1 MDRDLLEYAV
11 ELVEE
16 AGGLAARRFA
26 EATPQTVADGATGT
40 PVEVEVERLLRT
52 RIGARYPDDAVLG
65 KESAPTAGTADRR
78 WVLDPIN
85 GTSLFASRVPTF
97 NVLLAVEDGDGPAV
111 AVAGYPMS
119 DEVLYAGRGLGC
131 WHSVAGRPVRRVQVN
146 DHERLRG
153 AVVEMLNPL
162 AWSEELLL
170 TLHRELYL
178 QPWTKG
184 DVDLATGLADALVIA
199 GYPMGYE
206 DLAVLPLLVGEAGGR
221 VTDLSGRDV
230 LQGDG
235 SVLAS
240 NGRLHDALLELVAG
254 LPHGRDFAALR
265 EDADR

>member
-1 MDRDLLEYAV
+1 VDRDLLDYAV

-16 AGGLAARRFA
+16 AGGLAARWF
-26 EATPQTVADGATGT
+26 TVASPRSTAAGAS

-52 RIGARYPDDAVLG
+52 RIAARYPDDAVLG
-65 KESAPTAGTADRR
+65 KESELSAGTDGRR

-85 GTSLFASRVPTF
+85 GTNLFAHRVPTF
-97 NVLLAVEDGDGPAV
+97 NVLLAVEDADGPLV

-119 DEVLYAGRGLGC
+119 DELLYAGRGLGC
-131 WHSVAGRPVRRVQVN
+131 WHSLAGRPVRQVRVN
-146 DHERLRG
+146 DHTRLRG
-153 AVVEMLNPL
+153 ALVEMLNPL

-199 GYPMGYE
+199 GAPMAYE

-230 LQGDG
+230 LRGDG

-240 NGRLHDALLELVAG
+240 NGRLHDALLDLVAG

-265 EDADR
+265 RDR

>member
-1 MDRDLLEYAV
+1 VDRDLLEYAV

-16 AGGLAARRFA
+16 AGGLAARRFT
-26 EATPQTVADGATGT
+26 EAGPLTDRDGGT
-40 PVEVEVERLLRT
+40 APVEVAVERLLRT

-65 KESAPTAGTADRR
+65 HEERPTAGTVDRR

-85 GTSLFASRVPTF
+85 GVSLFAHRVPTF
-97 NVLLAVEDGDGPAV
+97 NVLLAVEDADGPAV

-119 DEVLYAGRGLGC
+119 DEVLYAARGLGC
-131 WHSVAGRPVRRVQVN
+131 WHSVAGRPVRQVRVN
-146 DHERLRG
+146 DHARRRG
-153 AVVEMLNPL
+153 ALVEMLNPL

-199 GYPMGYE
+199 GQPMGYE

-230 LQGDG
+230 LSGDG
-235 SVLAS
+235 TVLAS

-265 EDADR
+265 AEP

>member
-1 MDRDLLEYAV
+1 MTRDLLEYAV

-16 AGGLAARRFA
+16 AGGVAARRFA
-26 EATPQTVADGATGT
+26 EAGPPPVDEAATT
-40 PVEVEVERLLRT
+40 PVEVEVERLLRA
-52 RIGARYPDDAVLG
+52 RIGARYPDDAVLCG
-65 KESAPTAGTADRR
+65 ESDTTAAGTEGRR
-78 WVLDPIN
+78 WLLDPIN

-97 NVLLAVEDGDGPAV
+97 NVLLAVEDAEGPAV

-131 WHSVAGRPVRRVQVN
+131 WHSVAGRPVRRVRVN
-146 DHERLRG
+146 EHERLRG
-153 AVVEMLNPL
+153 ALVEMLNPL

-199 GYPMGYE
+199 GAPMAYE
-206 DLAVLPLLVGEAGGR
+206 DLAVLPLLFGEAGGR

-230 LQGDG
+230 LLGDG
-235 SVLAS
+235 SELAT
-240 NGRLHDALLELVAG
+240 NGRLQDALLDLVAG
-254 LPHGRDFAALR
+254 LQHGRDFAALR
-265 EDADR
+265 REG

>member
-1 MDRDLLEYAV
+1 VDRDLLEYAV

-16 AGGLAARRFA
+16 AGGIAARRFT
-26 EATPQTVADGATGT
+26 EAAPVSTADDGTTT

-65 KESAPTAGTADRR
+65 HESRPTAGTAERR
-78 WVLDPIN
+78 WLLDPIN
-85 GTSLFASRVPTF
+85 GTSLFDQRVPTF
-97 NVLLAVEDGDGPAV
+97 NVLLAVEDAEGPAV

-131 WHSVAGRPVRRVQVN
+131 WHSVAGRPVRQVRVN
-146 DHERLRG
+146 NHARLRG
-153 AVVEMLNPL
+153 ALVEMLNPL
-162 AWSEELLL
+162 AWSEELLV

-199 GYPMGYE
+199 GQPMGYE

-230 LQGDG
+230 LSGDG
-235 SVLAS
+235 TVLAS
-240 NGRLHDALLELVAG
+240 NGVLHDALLELVAG

-265 EDADR
+265 REP

>member
-26 EATPQTVADGATGT
+26 AATPRTGADGATT

-52 RIGARYPDDAVLG
+52 RISARYPDDAVLG
-65 KESAPTAGTADRR
+65 EESDPSAGTDSRR

-85 GTSLFASRVPTF
+85 GTSLFAQRVPTF
-97 NVLLAVEDGDGPAV
+97 NVLLAVEDADGPLV

-131 WHSVAGRPVRRVQVN
+131 WHSLAGRPLRQVHVN

-153 AVVEMLNPL
+153 ALVEMLNPL

-170 TLHRELYL
+170 TLHRAVYL

-199 GYPMGYE
+199 GQPIGYE

-221 VTDLSGRDV
+221 VTDLSGREV
-230 LQGDG
+230 LHGDG
-235 SVLAS
+235 TVLAS
-240 NGRLHDALLELVAG
+240 NGLLHDALLDLVAG
-254 LPHGRDFAALR
+254 LPHGRDFALR
-265 EDADR
+265 RGR